1 MHFEKGFKFETDHL
15 AKNDQIKSF
24 LECQSKFEIL
34 NILGKGGFGQVFRVK
49 YAKNG
54 EK

>member
-34 NILGKGGFGQVFRVK
+34 NILGKGGFGLVCHVK
-49 YAKNG
+49 HLRTD